1 MTRKIIIEL
10 NAAGRGSVMID
21 GEELEGVR
29 SVMLT
34 GGAGQLT
41 EVGLELIGADVLARV
56 ESRLKIRSKKD
67 GLELDRPGKGSGNVW
82 WYNERLADRNA
93 VGYDPRESMV

>member
-1 MTRKIIIEL
+1 MTRKITIEIS
-10 NAAGRGSVMID
+10 ARGHGSVMID

-41 EVGLELIGADVLARV
+41 EVGLELTGADVLARV
-56 ESRLKIRSKKD
+56 EARLKIRSKEK
-67 GLELDRPGKGSGNVW
+67 GLELDRPGKGSGNIW
-82 WYNERLADRNA
+82 WFNSRLKDRNA
-93 VGYDPRESMV
+93 VGYDPRDSMI